1 VIGGTLTRFKMQFE
15 HNSLPVPVSII
26 GRSHASEFRG
36 LISQIQNSSDLQITG
51 QFETIQDALTAGL
64 GEQFPADVVIVLL
77 EFSDEYSAADAGQL
91 IGRMLFRRVLC
102 CYGPWCLSDGRTHE
116 IWPVVARVS
125 VSSAWSILQH
135 EIRNIRAGV
144 DALLPMAAA
153 EEVFAHR
160 AIAEFDDYPT
170 GYEVVLIASDDRA
183 LRKTIA
189 KMLRHT
195 AKQVFESGIF
205 VTQIQNALAR
215 LNAAAAVQSKVSV
228 LLDIDGLESR
238 ESELRTVIRST
249 YPASRLVRLTSFPH
263 TVPENGSFD
272 QIVDKLEVNSQ
283 LIAGLF
289 S

>member
-1 VIGGTLTRFKMQFE
+1 MQFE

-189 KMLRHT
+189 EMLRHT

-228 LLDIDGLESR
+228 LLDIDGQESR

-249 YPASRLVRLTSFPH
+249 YPASRLVCLTSFPH

>member
-1 VIGGTLTRFKMQFE
+1 MQFE

-189 KMLRHT
+189 EMLRHT

-228 LLDIDGLESR
+228 LLDIDGQESR